1 MSHTYVIINANDVAA
16 VDFSQVIET
25 SANTL
30 RWNVDPART
39 KTVVKFNSSSS
50 TPSFLEGKTQYTHA
64 QILTALATS
73 EWEPSFPPE

>member
-73 EWEPSFPPE
+73 EWETPFPPE

>member
-25 SANTL
+25 SADNL
-30 RWNVDPART
+30 RWNIDPAKT
-39 KTVVKFNSSSS
+39 KTVVKFNSSDP

-64 QILTALATS
+64 QILTALSTS
-73 EWEPSFPPE
+73 EWETPFSHE